1 MGQRRKA
8 REIAVQTL
16 YALDFADIESA
27 FREYSLLT
35 EYPEVLQQLFSAEKI
50 DTSSPVYA
58 FADELIKNSIINI
71 EDIENEI
78 DKHSDNWSLERI
90 AHLDRNIL
98 HVAVY
103 ELLYT
108 DTPPAVVINEAI
120 EIAKKFCSEGSGKFI
135 NGILDAIHQ
144 DIDSNNQS
152 TLERRPYDK

>member
-16 YALDFADIESA
+16 YALDFADIQTA

-35 EYPEVLQQLFSAEKI
+35 EYPEILLQLINAEKI

-71 EDIENEI
+71 DEIESKI

-98 HVAVY
+98 HIAIF

-135 NGILDAIHQ
+135 NGILDAIHLE
-144 DIDSNNQS
+144 ISSN
-152 TLERRPYDK
+152 K